1 MKTLLINIGE
11 LVTVNAN
18 GASHKSG
25 RDMSDIGVIHNGA
38 VLFDETILWVGT
50 TDYAEKQIIHEYDDI
65 TIVHCKGKCVLPG
78 FVDSHSHIVFAG
90 NRATEFARRLAGV
103 SYQTI
108 ANEGGGILST
118 MRAVRSATVENLAE
132 IGKSLAMS
140 ALSHGTTTMEIKS
153 GYGLSIEAEL
163 NQLSAIRYLQEQL
176 PMTIVPTFLGAH
188 DFPPEFAENR
198 DDYVDVVIN
207 EMLPEVAKRNLA
219 IFCDVF
225 TDTGYYTVEQSRR
238 ILNAGKEY
246 GLIPKIHA
254 DELSSFGAGELAGE
268 IGAISA
274 DHLLYVSE
282 AGMQSMNNAGTV
294 ATLLPGTAYTLRLPY
309 APARTMIDNNMIVAL
324 ATDCNPGSCFTEN
337 MQTIMSLACSSMR
350 MSIEEA
356 ITASTLNGAA
366 AIGMS
371 DTIGSIEVGKQAD
384 MILLDSANY
393 ADLVYHFGVNH
404 IAHVWR
410 KGRMVI

>member
-282 AGMQSMNNAGTV
+282 AGMQSMKNAGTV

-366 AIGMS
+366 ALGLS